1 MIGTSAMK
9 GLNRECFQLKINV
22 DLFLLQW
29 IRQNSKCFYLF
40 CGEDVVG
47 DRNVTKSV
55 ESQDFGLETL
65 FKRK

>member
-1 MIGTSAMK
+1 MK
-9 GLNRECFQLKINV
+9 ELNRECFQLKINV

-40 CGEDVVG
+40 CGEDVAG